1 LVYKF
6 FFCEK
11 SIFLNILEC
20 LIFNFLFKKD
30 EAIDGQLEDEDQIKE
45 NKKGRKNKDLGDE
58 NLDEF

>member
-1 LVYKF
+1 MRKVYF
-6 FFCEK
+6 F
-11 SIFLNILEC
+11 ILEC